1 MKKLILCL
9 FVSFCIIGCGT
20 KMGNTPTKKVESFIN
35 KYQTL
40 DISVLEDLDSVISKE
55 NFNDEHK
62 DKYRDIVKKN
72 YQKMSYKIKDEVI
85 NGDAAVVTVEITVID
100 YSKINNETDLYLLNN
115 PNEFKNANGDYDSNL
130 YNDYRIKKLEE
141 IDETVTYTLELELTK
156 ENDEWVLNDLDDMEL
171 SKINGT
177 YNY

>member
-9 FVSFCIIGCGT
+9 FVSIFVIGCGT
-20 KMGNTPTKKVESFIN
+20 KIGNTPTKKVESFIN

-40 DISVLEDLDSVISKE
+40 DMSVLEDLDSVIDKE
-55 NFNDEHK
+55 NFNEEYK
-62 DKYRDIVKKN
+62 NKYRDIVKKN
-72 YQKMSYKIKDEVI
+72 YQKMSYKVKDEVI
-85 NGDAAVVTVEITVID
+85 NGDTAVVTVEITVID

-115 PNEFKNANGDYDSNL
+115 PDEFKDVNGDYDPSL
-130 YNDYRIKKLEE
+130 YDEYRIKKLEE
-141 IDETVTYTLELELTK
+141 VDDTVTYTLDLELTK